1 MMTEELKQKYKGF
14 ELAKTDAQQY
24 FYDEFLQWVYENCNV
39 CNGDHMIHIME
50 DGDTFENW
58 FKDYHYDLWKA
69 EDEWWDERIK
79 NRKVAV

>member
-1 MMTEELKQKYKGF
+1 MNAELQNKYKGY
-14 ELAKTDAQQY
+14 ELAKTDAQEY
-24 FYDEFLQWVYENCNV
+24 FYKEFMEWIYNNMSV
-39 CNGDHMIHIME
+39 CNGDQLINIME